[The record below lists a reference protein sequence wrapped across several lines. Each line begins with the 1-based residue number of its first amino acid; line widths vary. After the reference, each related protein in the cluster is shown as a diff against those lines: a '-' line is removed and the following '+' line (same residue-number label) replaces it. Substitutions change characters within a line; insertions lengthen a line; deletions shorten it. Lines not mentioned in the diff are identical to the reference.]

1 MICIVKTG
9 TAANAAAP
17 VFRAVLR
24 NCFKAFFM
32 GTAGRA
38 DPGNPSP
45 GNPSAPGKAAP
56 GKADPGKAA
65 PGKAAPGNPATP
77 GNPAPGNL
85 VVFEPRRHRRR
96 VLNGEFAFAE
106 KVLLFVFFRQHTL
119 QGTGAGFCFSAQA
132 R

>member
-1 MICIVKTG
+1 MDPGNT
-9 TAANAAAP
+9 
-17 VFRAVLR
+17 
-24 NCFKAFFM
+24 
-32 GTAGRA
+32 
-38 DPGNPSP
+38 DPGNPAAPGKVNSGKAAPGKVDP
-45 GNPSAPGKAAP
+45 GNPAAPGKVDP

-65 PGKAAPGNPATP
+65 PGNPAYP